1 MGYNFCGLWLICENW
16 ENYTSRKLPAIRY
29 TFVIQSHKNHDVQS
43 FQGAPKLAFSGLIH
57 IIPGS
62 EQANQT
68 WLEKMMQA
76 SLCTYRGL
84 KPKRKHV
91 LRKATMHCQHFRKPL
106 ISMQATQSKT
116 VGSKWQMKPM
126 KILDRQ
132 KKTASFNTQA
142 YAPSATYKQ
151 KQAATKHPSLLTHS
165 AVLQLQFFHNHPI
178 NAAHPLTFWQCNP
191 NV

>member
-1 MGYNFCGLWLICENW
+1 M
-16 ENYTSRKLPAIRY
+16 
-29 TFVIQSHKNHDVQS
+29 QS
-43 FQGAPKLAFSGLIH
+43 FQGPPELAFSALIH
-57 IIPGS
+57 INPGS

-84 KPKRKHV
+84 KPKGKHV

-106 ISMQATQSKT
+106 TSMQATQSKT

-132 KKTASFNTQA
+132 KKTASVNTQA
-142 YAPSATYKQ
+142 YTPSATHKQ

-165 AVLQLQFFHNHPI
+165 AVLQLQFFHNQPI
-178 NAAHPLTFWQCNP
+178 NAAHPLSFWSICEKTKQFFLLLFQ
-191 NV
+191 